1 MVLAAILNH
10 LVNISEVLKH
20 AGAYKAL
27 HDVSVWELDPTHGVV
42 RHRVLTRVHTC
53 VCALLLWNSDRKE
66 GQKNPVVTEDPS

>member
-10 LVNISEVLKH
+10 LVNISEVLKR

-53 VCALLLWNSDRKE
+53 VCVHACARLCIC
-66 GQKNPVVTEDPS
+66 VI